1 MFFPIYVTY
10 CLNYISTMNDTLLWR
25 VRTFIY
31 QHFAAT
37 TCAPQVADIVQHF
50 PLSSEA
56 ATDML
61 KALHDIHALFLDPG
75 TTNIRIANPFS
86 AVPTPFI
93 VDVNGKRY
101 WANCAWDSFGVIAA
115 LQAAEGVIHASCA
128 QSGTPLQLEIQQG
141 EVVSTPARIH
151 LLVPFR
157 QWYEDMIFT

>member
-1 MFFPIYVTY
+1 
-10 CLNYISTMNDTLLWR
+10 MNDTLLWR

-37 TCAPQVADIVQHF
+37 TSAPDLTDIAQHF
-50 PLSSEA
+50 QLSNEEA
-56 ATDML
+56 TGML

-115 LQAAEGVIHASCA
+115 LQAAEGVIRASCT
-128 QSGTPLQLEIQQG
+128 QSGIPLHLEIQQG
-141 EVVSTPARIH
+141 EVVGTTAMIH
-151 LLVPFR
+151 FLIPFR